1 MKRRW
6 IAKTLFIVD
15 WLCVFAIFVWP
26 ANIFLILI
34 EAIDGKESD
43 IILLT
48 CTCVVYLLWRAIF
61 ITCDSCLFQVLR
73 IGINKK
79 ITILDSGW
87 RYSNKD
93 GTKDRRYTKKNR
105 FKVDFEAEYPCYNCN
120 KNITRKNPFGVLPES
135 KEELEISNTFSYKY
149 NGIVKKGFV
158 LVTVVLIV
166 APVIV
171 NALESLSHEAP
182 YIEPSEEITGAEA
195 AAKEDKTD
203 QLRFNDIPDNNDA
216 RIKDTIVETKKSL
229 YKIND
234 PDGWTNM
241 RESPNGKIIRT
252 IDTLERFE
260 IIGNNKNWMLIQLE
274 NKQKGFVHNSRIVIV
289 D

>member
-1 MKRRW
+1 M
-6 IAKTLFIVD
+6 
-15 WLCVFAIFVWP
+15 
-26 ANIFLILI
+26 
-34 EAIDGKESD
+34 
-43 IILLT
+43 
-48 CTCVVYLLWRAIF
+48 
-61 ITCDSCLFQVLR
+61 
-73 IGINKK
+73 
-79 ITILDSGW
+79 
-87 RYSNKD
+87 
-93 GTKDRRYTKKNR
+93 
-105 FKVDFEAEYPCYNCN
+105 
-120 KNITRKNPFGVLPES
+120 PES

-149 NGIVKKGFV
+149 NGIVKNWVCVGDCCANCSTRTSKR
-158 LVTVVLIV
+158 LRKPVTRS
-166 APVIV
+166 
-171 NALESLSHEAP
+171 ALHRT
-182 YIEPSEEITGAEA
+182 IRRNTGAEA

-241 RESPNGKIIRT
+241 RESPNGKIMRT